1 MKKII
6 ALICIGIFSIIYQ
19 KYLIIQY
26 QPTIESYSKFEMVKG
41 AFKTVTA
48 GRFHYSAIG
57 RKGFACEVYFDG
69 AGSNCNIPN
78 LVENEMVEI
87 KLTTIKTLIGNI
99 SYLLAISAN
108 GQVIYEKTASQAL
121 QEWKD
126 GSNQK
131 IYVNSFALI
140 LTIGF
145 FGYLISAIFSKDR

>member
-26 QPTIESYSKFEMVKG
+26 QPTLESYSKFEMVKG

-48 GRFHYSAIG
+48 GRFHYSAVG
-57 RKGFACEVYFDG
+57 RKAFACKVYFDG
-69 AGSNCNIPN
+69 AGSNCNIPS
-78 LVENEMVEI
+78 LIENEIVEI
-87 KLTTIKTLIGNI
+87 KLTKIKTLIGDI
-99 SYLLAISAN
+99 SYLLSMSAN
-108 GQVIYEKTASQAL
+108 GQIIYEKTPSQAL

-131 IYVNSFALI
+131 IYVNSFYLMV
-140 LTIGF
+140 TIAF
-145 FGYLISAIFSKDR
+145 FGSLIVRIFNRD